1 MRTSMTGFLTLLLL
15 LLASPSPAFD
25 RPCMMDDDMMTGGGM
40 GSGYGMSMMG
50 LGQGVMG
57 YGMGMM
63 GSGMD
68 MMGPVGPY
76 GMLDL
81 APEQRTKINKIL
93 DDLRK
98 QHLAVMGK
106 MLDEQAKLR
115 DLFDD
120 EKLDAKKIGAAYD
133 ALSAQR
139 RNLLV
144 LRVEATNAIR
154 EILTK
159 EQREE
164 LKQMMRGKGCGMHS
178 GTGPGPGGKMQHGPM
193 GQ

>member
-1 MRTSMTGFLTLLLL
+1 MKKKMAIVLVLLLTLSVS
-15 LLASPSPAFD
+15 AGAGGYD
-25 RPCMMDDDMMTGGGM
+25 HPCMMDDDMLMGGGM
-40 GSGYGMSMMG
+40 GMGYGMSMMG
-50 LGQGVMG
+50 MGQGIMG

-63 GSGMD
+63 GGGAD

-81 APEQRTKINKIL
+81 SPEQRAKINKLL

-115 DLFDD
+115 DLFNE

-133 ALSAQR
+133 ALSAHR
-139 RNLLV
+139 RKLV
-144 LRVEATNAIR
+144 ESRVDATNGIR

-159 EQREE
+159 EQRDQ
-164 LKQMMRGKGCGMHS
+164 LKQIMRGKGRGMGP
-178 GTGPGPGGKMQHGPM
+178 GTGGGPM
-193 GQ
+193 HRGMTGP

>member
-1 MRTSMTGFLTLLLL
+1 MRTGLTGVSVVL
-15 LLASPSPAFD
+15 LLALMSTASPAFD
-25 RPCMMDDDMMTGGGM
+25 RPCMMDDDMMPGGGM
-40 GSGYGMSMMG
+40 GMGYGMSMMG
-50 LGQGVMG
+50 MGQGVMG

-63 GSGMD
+63 GGGAD

-81 APEQRTKINKIL
+81 TPEQQTRINKIL

-115 DLFDD
+115 DLFNE
-120 EKLDAKKIGAAYD
+120 EKLDSKKIGAAYD

-139 RNLLV
+139 RKLIET
-144 LRVEATNAIR
+144 RADATNSIR

-159 EQREE
+159 DQRDE
-164 LKQMMRGKGCGMHS
+164 LKQMMRGKGYGKGSGMS
-178 GTGPGPGGKMQHGPM
+178 GPMHRGGPGK
-193 GQ
+193 

>member
-1 MRTSMTGFLTLLLL
+1 MTGFLAVL
-15 LLASPSPAFD
+15 LLALLPSAAPAFD
-25 RPCMMDDDMMTGGGM
+25 RPGMMDDDMMMGGGM
-40 GSGYGMSMMG
+40 GMGYGMSMLG

-63 GSGMD
+63 AGGAD

-81 APEQRTKINKIL
+81 TPDQRTKINKIL
-93 DDLRK
+93 DELRK

-115 DLFDD
+115 DLFSE
-120 EKLDAKKIGAAYD
+120 EKLDAKKIGSAYD
-133 ALSAQR
+133 ALSALR
-139 RNLLV
+139 RKLIET
-144 LRVEATNAIR
+144 RVEATNSIR

-159 EQREE
+159 EQRDE
-164 LKQMMRGKGCGMHS
+164 LKQMMRGKGRGMRS
-178 GTGPGPGGKMQHGPM
+178 GMGPGPGSQMQRGMM